1 MTKSTRSN
9 RPELQGLL
17 EAPTRPRGRKSAS
30 EQGGGVQYVNS
41 PREISGDPNQR
52 RSPSDPSQPIVSSEL
67 VRVETGGGL
76 GDGSRHPIPESSTAT
91 LKPPTITH
99 GELAKMSKADQI
111 RILVKEHVAHSKEC
125 QKEALLGATPHLR
138 SLLTGAQASQKALQ
152 KLINNEEIERYVKGW
167 NPWEEKKTFFPSA
180 APKKDISRL
189 RFRTNERARSSMSL
203 NLMGNPHSCPNKWR
217 KTTQLLQ
224 VAAALFL
231 IPFDENVNKILNK
244 LHQPPLPLAYAMTN
258 KHSEIIVSVS
268 QDMKALKENEEENR
282 TNSQEIVREIKELKL
297 SLINNSD
304 NIISS
309 LREDAIIEKQQQNSF
324 LEEFKKI
331 MINQNKNM
339 SNNFNAQI
347 SALNNKV
354 TALNNKIEQISN
366 SSPPKEEP
374 LPNPWSQRVEQ
385 SPRITAH
392 NSQVRERPPHL
403 QSSTSRYNNPFMQDN
418 QIKAATQPALI
429 TTPTVMNSPADNP
442 QSALQ
447 PSVYSDVAA
456 INKAMS
462 PIKDWLKFSAKGEYD
477 HINFMKYIDHM
488 LRVYEAPDHMILP
501 RLPWLFEGAAAEWFA
516 LKSEA
521 VRKQPW
527 SIWRQLIKARFSTRI
542 WKTAKHLA
550 LDNDYFDPTQ
560 HSVYECCLI
569 QKKRVDCVLDN
580 LTLEE
585 TNDRLLT

>member
-1 MTKSTRSN
+1 
-9 RPELQGLL
+9 
-17 EAPTRPRGRKSAS
+17 
-30 EQGGGVQYVNS
+30 
-41 PREISGDPNQR
+41 
-52 RSPSDPSQPIVSSEL
+52 
-67 VRVETGGGL
+67 
-76 GDGSRHPIPESSTAT
+76 
-91 LKPPTITH
+91 
-99 GELAKMSKADQI
+99 
-111 RILVKEHVAHSKEC
+111 
-125 QKEALLGATPHLR
+125 
-138 SLLTGAQASQKALQ
+138 
-152 KLINNEEIERYVKGW
+152 
-167 NPWEEKKTFFPSA
+167 
-180 APKKDISRL
+180 
-189 RFRTNERARSSMSL
+189 
-203 NLMGNPHSCPNKWR
+203 
-217 KTTQLLQ
+217 
-224 VAAALFL
+224 
-231 IPFDENVNKILNK
+231 
-244 LHQPPLPLAYAMTN
+244 MTN

-488 LRVYEAPDHMILP
+488 LRVVKLRD
-501 RLPWLFEGAAAEWFA
+501 
-516 LKSEA
+516 
-521 VRKQPW
+521 
-527 SIWRQLIKARFSTRI
+527 
-542 WKTAKHLA
+542 AK
-550 LDNDYFDPTQ
+550 
-560 HSVYECCLI
+560 
-569 QKKRVDCVLDN
+569 RG
-580 LTLEE
+580 
-585 TNDRLLT
+585 

>member
-1 MTKSTRSN
+1 ASYSEPDTNLPPPFEKENNAITENIESKPSLPIKNQGNPLVLMTKSTRSN

-41 PREISGDPNQR
+41 SREISGDPNQR
-52 RSPSDPSQPIVSSEL
+52 RSPSDPNTKL
-67 VRVETGGGL
+67 A
-76 GDGSRHPIPESSTAT
+76 HT
-91 LKPPTITH
+91 LLDSLDAVNLNINT
-99 GELAKMSKADQI
+99 LDLNSK
-111 RILVKEHVAHSKEC
+111 
-125 QKEALLGATPHLR
+125 
-138 SLLTGAQASQKALQ
+138 
-152 KLINNEEIERYVKGW
+152 INL
-167 NPWEEKKTFFPSA
+167 KT
-180 APKKDISRL
+180 L
-189 RFRTNERARSSMSL
+189 
-203 NLMGNPHSCPNKWR
+203 
-217 KTTQLLQ
+217 
-224 VAAALFL
+224 
-231 IPFDENVNKILNK
+231 
-244 LHQPPLPLAYAMTN
+244 PPLPLAYAMTN

-429 TTPTVMNSPADNP
+429 TTPT
-442 QSALQ
+442 
-447 PSVYSDVAA
+447 
-456 INKAMS
+456 
-462 PIKDWLKFSAKGEYD
+462 
-477 HINFMKYIDHM
+477 
-488 LRVYEAPDHMILP
+488 
-501 RLPWLFEGAAAEWFA
+501 WFA

>member
-1 MTKSTRSN
+1 
-9 RPELQGLL
+9 
-17 EAPTRPRGRKSAS
+17 
-30 EQGGGVQYVNS
+30 
-41 PREISGDPNQR
+41 
-52 RSPSDPSQPIVSSEL
+52 
-67 VRVETGGGL
+67 
-76 GDGSRHPIPESSTAT
+76 
-91 LKPPTITH
+91 
-99 GELAKMSKADQI
+99 MSKADQI

-152 KLINNEEIERYVKGW
+152 KLINNEEIERHLQAQVQNKRKSKELYVPQLDGQ
-167 NPWEEKKTFFPSA
+167 PALVPQQVEKDHAASSSSRGSLRQPSIDTKLAHTLLDSLDAVNLNINTLDLNSEINLKTLVNSIVSNSFEI
-180 APKKDISRL
+180 KK
-189 RFRTNERARSSMSL
+189 
-203 NLMGNPHSCPNKWR
+203 NL
-217 KTTQLLQ
+217 
-224 VAAALFL
+224 
-231 IPFDENVNKILNK
+231 DENVNKILNK

-477 HINFMKYIDHM
+477 DINFMKYIDHM
-488 LRVYEAPDHMILP
+488 LRVVKLRD
-501 RLPWLFEGAAAEWFA
+501 
-516 LKSEA
+516 
-521 VRKQPW
+521 
-527 SIWRQLIKARFSTRI
+527 
-542 WKTAKHLA
+542 AK
-550 LDNDYFDPTQ
+550 
-560 HSVYECCLI
+560 
-569 QKKRVDCVLDN
+569 RG
-580 LTLEE
+580 
-585 TNDRLLT
+585 

>member
-1 MTKSTRSN
+1 
-9 RPELQGLL
+9 
-17 EAPTRPRGRKSAS
+17 
-30 EQGGGVQYVNS
+30 
-41 PREISGDPNQR
+41 
-52 RSPSDPSQPIVSSEL
+52 
-67 VRVETGGGL
+67 
-76 GDGSRHPIPESSTAT
+76 
-91 LKPPTITH
+91 
-99 GELAKMSKADQI
+99 
-111 RILVKEHVAHSKEC
+111 
-125 QKEALLGATPHLR
+125 
-138 SLLTGAQASQKALQ
+138 
-152 KLINNEEIERYVKGW
+152 
-167 NPWEEKKTFFPSA
+167 
-180 APKKDISRL
+180 
-189 RFRTNERARSSMSL
+189 MSL

-224 VAAALFL
+224 VAADTKLAHTLL
-231 IPFDENVNKILNK
+231 DSLDAVNLNINTLDLNSKINLK
-244 LHQPPLPLAYAMTN
+244 TLPPLPLAYAMTN

-462 PIKDWLKFSAKGEYD
+462 PIKDWLKFK
-477 HINFMKYIDHM
+477 
-488 LRVYEAPDHMILP
+488 
-501 RLPWLFEGAAAEWFA
+501 WFA

-542 WKTAKHLA
+542 WKTAKRLA